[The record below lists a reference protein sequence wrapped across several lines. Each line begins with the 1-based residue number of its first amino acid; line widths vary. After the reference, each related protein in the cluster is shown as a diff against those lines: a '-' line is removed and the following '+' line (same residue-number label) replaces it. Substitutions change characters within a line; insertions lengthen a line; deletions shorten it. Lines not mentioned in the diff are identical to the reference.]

1 MHDKAGLF
9 IQRLAGGINILL
21 SLLLI
26 IESWFSL
33 QWKIV
38 HDSPIL
44 FYMGWLST
52 KLNFIP
58 FRDFFDMNMPGAHWI
73 CGILGV
79 VFGFNDPGYRRADIL
94 VLFVTLLLIF
104 IWLKSFGILPAW
116 TAAVVFGLTY
126 LQYGPGMSL
135 QREFLLLPF
144 LLAAFIFIPGEDM
157 THRST
162 RVFVSG
168 FFIGLVILIKPQFGL
183 MAVPLFMTIWFFRL
197 SKQKTIHAM
206 LMLSIGIALPI
217 LGMLIYLWSQ
227 HALPE
232 FIEVT
237 TRYWPLYT
245 AINGR
250 LEINNP
256 QSFFVSVFDGLKSFG
271 LQFIWLITAGLSCI
285 LILKNEGLSKENK
298 AKLGL
303 LVGGI
308 LISYIC
314 VVIANKYWNYHW
326 LPVLFFAI
334 LLSSIILSSNLN
346 KFINILYLIPPLA
359 YLIAIIILLRPAEEF
374 QNQVQGQSIALPQGG
389 RVQEISSYL
398 INNLQPG
405 DTVQP
410 LDWSNGAV
418 HAMLEA
424 RALPATRYLY
434 DFHFYHH
441 LSNPEIQ
448 YLRIDLIRQLNKVSP
463 KIIIQFITDRPWV
476 DGHDTTREFLEL
488 EQFLTK
494 NYYIDENRNGYII
507 WQRQ

>member
-9 IQRLAGGINILL
+9 IQRLAGGINIFL

-26 IESWFSL
+26 IQAWFSL

-44 FYMGWLST
+44 FYMGWLSS
-52 KLNFIP
+52 KFDYIP

-73 CGILGV
+73 CGILGF
-79 VFGFNDPGYRRADIL
+79 VFGFNDPGYRRADIF
-94 VLFVTLLLIF
+94 VLFITLLLIF
-104 IWLKSFGILPAW
+104 IWLKSFGIIPAW
-116 TAAVVFGLTY
+116 SAAVVFGLTY
-126 LQYGPGMSL
+126 LQSGSGMSL

-144 LLAAFIFIPGEDM
+144 LLAAFIIFPVADLAKSI
-157 THRST
+157 

-183 MAVPLFMTIWFFRL
+183 IVVLLFLTIWFYRI
-197 SKQKTIHAM
+197 SMRKTIQAM
-206 LMLSIGIALPI
+206 VMLAIGIVLPI
-217 LGMLIYLWSQ
+217 FGMLIYLWSQ
-227 HALPE
+227 NALPE

-256 QSFFVSVFDGLKSFG
+256 QSFFVTVFDGFKSSG
-271 LQFIWLITAGLSCI
+271 LLFIWLITAGLSCI
-285 LILKNEGLSKENK
+285 SILLKKELSKENNI
-298 AKLGL
+298 KLGL

-308 LISYIC
+308 FISFVC

-326 LPVLFFAI
+326 LPVILLLI
-334 LLSSIILSSNLN
+334 LLSSISLTNILNR
-346 KFINILYLIPPLA
+346 FINNFYLIPPSA
-359 YLIAIIILLRPAEEF
+359 FLIAIIILLRPAEEF
-374 QNQVQGQSIALPQGG
+374 HSQVLGQSIALPQGG

-441 LSNPEIQ
+441 ISDPEIKF
-448 YLRIDLIRQLNKVSP
+448 LRLDLILQLNQVRP
-463 KIIIQFITDRPWV
+463 KIIIQFLNDRPWV
-476 DGHDTTREFLEL
+476 NGRDTSREFFEL
-488 EQFLTK
+488 EQFLTA
-494 NYYIDENRNGYII
+494 NYYIDVNRNGYII